1 MSEKRLIE
9 IASTIS
15 MLNGQ
20 LVILGY
26 LSSLSESDMYLFLK
40 YVKSSKYG
48 DRSFYDGVKLF
59 SKDYL
64 ESSGLTS
71 SNNDALEFGYKEGN
85 YEEYFNNNGLSV
97 DYFNEMNG
105 LVGTRKHTK

>member
-26 LSSLSESDMYLFLK
+26 LSSLSESDMYLFFYKIFLI
-40 YVKSSKYG
+40 KSYLVCLLILT
-48 DRSFYDGVKLF
+48 RSFISLK
-59 SKDYL
+59 
-64 ESSGLTS
+64 
-71 SNNDALEFGYKEGN
+71 
-85 YEEYFNNNGLSV
+85 
-97 DYFNEMNG
+97 
-105 LVGTRKHTK
+105 

>member
-26 LSSLSESDMYLFLK
+26 LSSLSESDMYLFIK
-40 YVKSSKYG
+40 CVKGSKYG
-48 DRSFYDGVKLF
+48 NENFYEAVKSFSNDL
-59 SKDYL
+59 L
-64 ESSGLTS
+64 EKKEIIV
-71 SNNDALEFGYKEGN
+71 SNDCALKFGYKEGN
-85 YEEYFNNNGLSV
+85 YE
-97 DYFNEMNG
+97 DYFSNSSFSKYYFDEMNG
-105 LVGTRKHTK
+105 VVNSDKYRK